1 MAAPFSSSSLYVG
14 DLDPE
19 VTEANLF
26 ELFNTV
32 GAVASIRVCRD
43 AITRRS
49 LGYAY
54 VNFHN
59 TADAER
65 ALDQLNGTQLKGKP
79 LRIMWTQRDPS
90 LRKSGKGNIFIKN
103 LDKSIDHKALY
114 DTFSQ
119 FGQILS
125 CKIELDDN
133 HQSKGYGYIQ
143 FATSESAEESIQ
155 KVNGMMLENKKVFVG
170 LFVPKKERM
179 AANSQKKFTN
189 IYVKNLDPSVDET
202 KLRELFSVF
211 GEIQSAV
218 LMKDEQGGNKG
229 FAFIN
234 YAQPEHAE
242 KAVDEMN
249 NQDVGG
255 KTLFVGRAQKRQE
268 RDVELR
274 QKFEQMKMEQMSKY
288 QGVNLY
294 IKNLDDEI
302 DDEKLRGLFTPF
314 GTITS
319 CIVMRDNK
327 GVSKGFGFVCYTN
340 PEEATRAVTEMNGKI
355 VGSKPLFVAL
365 AQRKDVRRAQ
375 LEVQFS
381 QRKQVVVGAP
391 RIPAPMYNGAPPMF
405 YAQAPGQ
412 PYVYPQMVPAR
423 GGRFPPPGP
432 YQMPGYVIVNARGQ
446 VKNARGN
453 VVQPR
458 RGGMKGGQS
467 VAAPASVPL
476 VQPVVV
482 PQPTPI
488 PPAEAI
494 PLTPQYLNAFPP
506 EEQKQI
512 IGERLYVL
520 IAKIQPQLAAKITGM
535 ILDSSYPEEM
545 LHLIESPEA
554 LSEKVEEALNVLK
567 EHNEKQTE

>member
-1 MAAPFSSSSLYVG
+1 M
-14 DLDPE
+14 
-19 VTEANLF
+19 
-26 ELFNTV
+26 
-32 GAVASIRVCRD
+32 
-43 AITRRS
+43 
-49 LGYAY
+49 
-54 VNFHN
+54 
-59 TADAER
+59 
-65 ALDQLNGTQLKGKP
+65 LN
-79 LRIMWTQRDPS
+79 
-90 LRKSGKGNIFIKN
+90 
-103 LDKSIDHKALY
+103 
-114 DTFSQ
+114 
-119 FGQILS
+119 
-125 CKIELDDN
+125 
-133 HQSKGYGYIQ
+133 
-143 FATSESAEESIQ
+143 
-155 KVNGMMLENKKVFVG
+155 NKKVFVG
-170 LFVPKKERM
+170 LFVPKKERI
-179 AANSQKKFTN
+179 AANSQKKYTN
-189 IYVKNLDPSVDET
+189 IYIKNLDLSVDET
-202 KLRELFSVF
+202 KLKELFSPF
-211 GEIQSAV
+211 GEIQS
-218 LMKDEQGGNKG
+218 LIIMKDEQGGSKG

-234 YAQPEHAE
+234 YDQPEQAE

-249 NQDVGG
+249 NKDIGG

-302 DDEKLRGLFTPF
+302 DDDKLRGLFTPF

-319 CIVMRDNK
+319 CVVMKDNK
-327 GVSKGFGFVCYTN
+327 GISKGFGFVCYTN
-340 PEEATRAVTEMNGKI
+340 PEEATRAVTDMNGKI

-375 LEVQFS
+375 LEVQFA

-458 RGGMKGGQS
+458 RGGVKGGQP
-467 VAAPASVPL
+467 APAVPL

-488 PPAEAI
+488 PQAEAI
-494 PLTPQYLNAFPP
+494 PLTPQYINQFTP

-520 IAKIQPQLAAKITGM
+520 ITKTQPQLAAKITGM

-554 LSEKVEEALNVLK
+554 LNEKVEEALNVLK
-567 EHNEKQTE
+567 EHTDKPE

>member
-1 MAAPFSSSSLYVG
+1 MAAPFASSSLYVG

-26 ELFNTV
+26 ELFNSI

-65 ALDQLNGTQLKGKP
+65 ALDQLNGTALKGKP

-155 KVNGMMLENKKVFVG
+155 KVNGMMLNNKKVFVG
-170 LFVPKKERM
+170 LFVPKKERI

-189 IYVKNLDPSVDET
+189 IYIKNLDPAVEEE
-202 KLRELFSVF
+202 KLREMFNPF

-218 LMKDEQGGNKG
+218 IMKDEQGKSKG

-234 YAQPEHAE
+234 YAQPEQAE

-249 NQDVGG
+249 NKDING

-302 DDEKLRGLFTPF
+302 DDDKLRGLFTPF

-319 CIVMRDNK
+319 CVVMKDNK
-327 GVSKGFGFVCYTN
+327 GISKGFGFVCYTN
-340 PEEATRAVTEMNGKI
+340 PEEATRAVTDMNGKI

-375 LEVQFS
+375 LEVQFA

-458 RGGMKGGQS
+458 RGGVKGGQP
-467 VAAPASVPL
+467 VPAPAVPL

-488 PPAEAI
+488 APAEAI
-494 PLTPQYLNAFPP
+494 PLTPQYINQFPA

-520 IAKIQPQLAAKITGM
+520 IAKTQPQLAAKITGM

-554 LSEKVEEALNVLK
+554 LTEKVDEALNVLK
-567 EHNEKQTE
+567 EHNVKAE